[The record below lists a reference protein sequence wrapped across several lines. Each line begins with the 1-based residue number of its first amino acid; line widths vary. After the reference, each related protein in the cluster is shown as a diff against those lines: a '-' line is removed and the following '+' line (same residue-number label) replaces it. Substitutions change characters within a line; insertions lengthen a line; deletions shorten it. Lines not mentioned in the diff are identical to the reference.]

1 MNRIQHEKTYKLYT
15 PGPGNVPARIEAAS
29 SYINY
34 HHRTKEFG
42 AMLCDGL
49 DKLKPVFGTEEQ
61 IITVHTTGRGAI
73 EGAFNNCLSREN
85 DKVLCVCNGRFGEM
99 GKEIVQA
106 IGIGCIPCYEN
117 WTDIVD
123 PEKIRELAIENKV
136 TAVFMVHSDT
146 STGVI
151 NPVAEVGKVC
161 RELNLLF
168 FVDVISSF
176 ACMPFKFDEWGVD
189 IAVAGIQKGLMCPA
203 GMSVMA
209 VSKRAMAAHE
219 KIPQRD
225 YYINIGVIRNFLITK
240 REAPL
245 TAPVSLGLAMN
256 EAANMITEE
265 GVENVFRRHKMLSLA
280 TKSAVEAMGFELFP
294 KGDGYVRTDSLT
306 VCTLPDE
313 IDRTKLINHIKEK
326 YGLLLSSGI
335 GSVYTHTIRIAHMGY
350 CYVEDMLEC
359 ISALECSLYELGYCD
374 SIGAGLKAF
383 MDTYNQ
389 MEKKL

>member
-1 MNRIQHEKTYKLYT
+1 MNSITCEKTYKLYT

-29 SYINY
+29 SFVNY

-42 AMLCDGL
+42 AILCDGL
-49 DKLKPVFGTEEQ
+49 DKLKPVFGTQEQ

-73 EGAFNNCLSREN
+73 EGAFNNCLRLDR

-106 IGIGCIPCYEN
+106 IGLPCVPCYET

-123 PEKIRELAIENKV
+123 PEHIRELAIENKV
-136 TAVFMVHSDT
+136 TAIFMVHSDT
-146 STGVI
+146 STGVM
-151 NPVAEVGKVC
+151 NPVAEVGRVA
-161 RELNLLF
+161 RDLNLLF
-168 FVDVISSF
+168 FVDAISSLG
-176 ACMPFKFDEWGVD
+176 CVPFKFDEWGVD

-209 VSKRAMAAHE
+209 VSKRAVAAHE
-219 KIPQRD
+219 QVPQRD

-245 TAPVSLGLAMN
+245 TAPVSLSLAMN
-256 EAANMITEE
+256 EAANMIAEE
-265 GVENVFRRHKMLSLA
+265 GVENVFRRHKMLSAA
-280 TKSAVEAMGFELFP
+280 TKAAVQALGFALFP
-294 KGDGYVRTDSLT
+294 KGNGYVRTDALT

-313 IDRTKLINHIKEK
+313 IDRQTLMSHMQNK
-326 YGLLLSSGI
+326 YGMMLSAGI
-335 GSVYTHTIRIAHMGY
+335 GAAHKKEIRIAHMGY
-350 CYVEDMLEC
+350 CYLSDMISC
-359 ISALECSLYELGYCD
+359 IAALECSLRDLGYRD

-383 MDTYNQ
+383 LDTYNRLAE
-389 MEKKL
+389 EK